1 MAVEETS
8 DHGEPVFDLG
18 RVASPLLRRFH
29 AHWSQKRG
37 ERAMPAYR
45 DFDPLDFAWAL
56 GKVSLIDV
64 EREPLRFRYRLVGSE
79 HVARLGVDM
88 TGKLVDDFASPAIR
102 RILQASYA
110 QVVEQAHPIHRLRWT
125 VVAGLAHHYEALL
138 LPLSEAPPQVDMV
151 AVCAEYLDA
160 KRR

>member
-1 MAVEETS
+1 MAVQENR
-8 DHGEPVFDLG
+8 DLDEPVFDLA

-29 AHWSQKRG
+29 AYWTEKRG

-45 DFDPLDFAWAL
+45 DFDPLEFAWAL

-79 HVARLGVDM
+79 HVARLGIDM

-102 RILQASYA
+102 RILQASY
-110 QVVEQAHPIHRLRWT
+110 
-125 VVAGLAHHYEALL
+125 
-138 LPLSEAPPQVDMV
+138 
-151 AVCAEYLDA
+151 
-160 KRR
+160 